1 MGENIIASRIERA
14 LEKLR
19 ESAPNEEALERQY
32 RTAKGQYESAVL
44 TGTGD
49 GFINEAIIRNYAKK
63 EACKRYAAEQGFILE
78 VKR

>member
-19 ESAPNEEALERQY
+19 ASAPDEEALVRKY
-32 RTAKGQYESAVL
+32 RTAKGQYENAVL

-49 GFINEAIIRNYAKK
+49 GFINEAIIRNYAEK
-63 EACKRYAAEQGFILE
+63 EACKVYASEQGFTLE